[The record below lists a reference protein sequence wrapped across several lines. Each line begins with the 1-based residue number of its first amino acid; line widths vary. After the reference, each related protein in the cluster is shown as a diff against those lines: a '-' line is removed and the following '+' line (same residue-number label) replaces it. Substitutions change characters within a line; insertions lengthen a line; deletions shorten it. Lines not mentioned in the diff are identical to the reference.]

1 MEGKD
6 AALQQVPGDPRVDKC
21 FAVCIMPAG
30 EGKDT
35 RGLLDKKRSPAVIA
49 RLRNL
54 IQVNWSY
61 SAIVGMDSD
70 YKVIVRQTTITS
82 VSIPISI
89 PLPSFSIE
97 T

>member
-35 RGLLDKKRSPAVIA
+35 RGLLDKKKEASLLLRDFGTLFRSTGA
-49 RLRNL
+49 
-54 IQVNWSY
+54 IQLS
-61 SAIVGMDSD
+61 
-70 YKVIVRQTTITS
+70 
-82 VSIPISI
+82 
-89 PLPSFSIE
+89 
-97 T
+97 

>member
-21 FAVCIMPAG
+21 FDLCIMPL
-30 EGKDT
+30 GKGKI
-35 RGLLDKKRSPAVIA
+35 RGGCWIKKRSPAFIA

-70 YKVIVRQTTITS
+70 YKVIVRQTTIAS

>member
-35 RGLLDKKRSPAVIA
+35 RGLLDKKKKPRFYCETSEPYSGQLELFSYRRHGL
-49 RLRNL
+49 RL
-54 IQVNWSY
+54 
-61 SAIVGMDSD
+61 
-70 YKVIVRQTTITS
+70 
-82 VSIPISI
+82 
-89 PLPSFSIE
+89 
-97 T
+97 